1 MRIRGLVLTIFIVLF
16 LVPFVYSEDQPI
28 VSIPQPIKNYVDF
41 YNESDYAIYKLEI
54 INPANYTIN
63 YTAYTISPDWIII
76 YGDGN
81 ELRSGFLGPNE
92 RKTLIIYA
100 RPSIKT
106 TRVASFLL
114 TFYNENTTNVEVHLS
129 PLIIYKLQKEP
140 KELFVQNVSVYG
152 VSVYPE
158 IDIREGDTLTVFIS
172 IYNPNDF
179 EISLPIIFNFSFG
192 LYREYLINL
201 SRGNN
206 VIQDSFII
214 PTGLNI
220 TGFKLTVLVGE
231 NEYQFDFKLLKEIIT
246 PNIEIKDGLIIITN
260 PSKIKALVYTF
271 ELPYSKWDFLM
282 YRLYPYPKEYVIR
295 NNKIYARWE
304 IILLPQESFIIKKQ
318 LDIYFILVLLVIA
331 VLFIAFLISLL
342 RPRVEIRK
350 EIVRLSLSEGILR
363 VAIYIK
369 NKSVLP
375 IKYVIIRDR
384 IPSELKVKKYDVS
397 TPSGV
402 YKEDKETILEWSYEY
417 IRPKEEI
424 IISYTIEIPKDLK
437 QKTISLPSASI
448 TYNYLYMS
456 EKTESSNTV
465 SVTMVT

>member
-1 MRIRGLVLTIFIVLF
+1 MRIKGLVLTILIVLF
-16 LVPFVYSEDQPI
+16 LIPFVYSEDQPI
-28 VSIPQPIKNYVDF
+28 VSIPQSIKNYVDF

-54 INPANYTIN
+54 INPTNYTIN

-81 ELRSGFLGPNE
+81 KLRSGFLGPNE

-100 RPSIKT
+100 RPSMKT

-114 TFYNENTTNVEVHLS
+114 TFYNKNITNVEVHLS
-129 PLIIYKLQKEP
+129 PLIIYKLQKETREP
-140 KELFVQNVSVYG
+140 SVQNVSVHG

-158 IDIREGDTLTVFIS
+158 IEIREGDTLTVFIS
-172 IYNPNDF
+172 IYNPNEF
-179 EISLPIIFNFSFG
+179 EILLPITFNFSFG
-192 LYREYLINL
+192 LYREYLVNV
-201 SRGNN
+201 SQGNN
-206 VIQDSFII
+206 VIQESFII

-220 TGFKLTVLVGE
+220 TNFKLTVLIGGE
-231 NEYQFDFKLLKEIIT
+231 EYKFDFKLLKEKVV

-260 PSKIKALVYTF
+260 PSKTNVLLYTF

-282 YRLYPYPKEYVIR
+282 YRLYPHPKEYVIR
-295 NNKIYARWE
+295 DNKIYARWE
-304 IILLPQESFIIKKQ
+304 IILLPQESFIIRKQ

-331 VLFIAFLISLL
+331 ALFVAFLISLL

-384 IPSELKVKKYDVS
+384 IPGELKVKKYDVS